1 MSRGKRI
8 FMKLAYSS
16 LKWPLEDLERNLA
29 LLVENGWDG
38 WETRESLD
46 WLGSPKRLKETC
58 QNIGIEIAAVSGP
71 NVPMSREDHAFTINK
86 RRIEY
91 ASELGV
97 SLLMT
102 KGPGSKDHPTS
113 NEELR
118 RIADLYNDR
127 ARHGEPLGVTVTFH
141 PHINHF
147 VDSKEEWIRFMPMLD
162 ACRLCM
168 DMSHALRWGY
178 DPVDATK
185 AYADRISLV
194 HLHDEKNGD
203 GADIG
208 EGPMCDYDV
217 FLAAIRETGYDDWV
231 VVCPGG
237 TKPAEQSIQDNR
249 TYLRSIGY

>member
-1 MSRGKRI
+1 MALR
-8 FMKLAYSS
+8 FAYSS
-16 LKWPLEDLERNLA
+16 LKWPLNDLEKNLVS
-29 LLVENGWDG
+29 LVEHGWEG

-46 WLGSPKRLKETC
+46 WLGTPARLKKMCER
-58 QNIGIEIAAVSGP
+58 IGIQIAAVSGP
-71 NVPMSREDHAFTINK
+71 NVPTSRDEQTFEINK

-91 ASELGV
+91 ASDLGV

-113 NEELR
+113 NEGLQQVAEMYNEL
-118 RIADLYNDR
+118 

-147 VDSKEEWIRFMPMLD
+147 VDSKEEWVRYMPMLD

-168 DMSHALRWGY
+168 DMSHAVRWGY
-178 DPVDATK
+178 DPVEATQ

-194 HLHDEKNGD
+194 HLHDEKDGE

-208 EGPMCDYDV
+208 EGPMCDYAA
-217 FLAAIRETGYDDWV
+217 FLTAVQEAGYDDWV
-231 VVCPGG
+231 VACPGG
-237 TKPAEQSIQDNR
+237 QKPAEASIASIR
-249 TYLRSIGY
+249 TYLSSLGY